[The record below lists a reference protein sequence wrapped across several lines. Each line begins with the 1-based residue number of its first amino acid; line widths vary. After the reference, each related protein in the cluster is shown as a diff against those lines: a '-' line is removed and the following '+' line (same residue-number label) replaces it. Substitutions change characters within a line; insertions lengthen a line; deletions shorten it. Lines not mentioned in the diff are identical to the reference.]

1 MTDTHLNHSNQ
12 RIILKHSFNNAKQ
25 FLIEQKRCVLC
36 DEEINIDDYVEH
48 VDMCTGPEK
57 ILSDALVQ
65 PIDDPDL
72 YFQPVT
78 DVDED
83 TNDEVNTP
91 ERRSSITVRRFFSYE
106 LLKINIYIFNHH

>member
-25 FLIEQKRCVLC
+25 SLIEQKRCVLC